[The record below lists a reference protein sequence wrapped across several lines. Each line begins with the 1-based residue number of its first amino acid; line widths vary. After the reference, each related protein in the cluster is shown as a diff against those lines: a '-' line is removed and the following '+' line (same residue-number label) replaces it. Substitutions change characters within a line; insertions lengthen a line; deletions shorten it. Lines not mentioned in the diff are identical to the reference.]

1 MGMYNHTQCNRSFLG
16 AYDEKVLACRCCN
29 HRSLGS
35 ASAADIYRKAPPPAP
50 PPAAAPAFSWT
61 GCYIGAQGGWGW
73 GRKRFDDT
81 FTRSVNA
88 TGQVLDFRAASSDVD
103 TSGPVFGGQIGCDYQ
118 FGLGKGFGPGAW
130 VIGIEAD
137 ALAADINGFDRD
149 AFAVA
154 GFRFNDSRFD
164 RSEIRVKTDFLA
176 SVTGRL
182 GYSFWNT
189 GLLYVKGGGAWA
201 HDRFDF
207 TQADN
212 PRDVGGRFGFDVFNI
227 FEESRSGWTVGA
239 GVEWAF
245 APNWSAKIEWDHYDF
260 GSKSRAASF
269 IPTVGGVPRPD
280 QTAVVTTDIDQ
291 RIDTVTIGVNYR
303 FNLFG
308 VGGVGKGKA
317 PVVARY

>member
-1 MGMYNHTQCNRSFLG
+1 MKRFL
-16 AYDEKVLACRCCN
+16 LAGVATIA
-29 HRSLGS
+29 LVGS

-73 GRKRFDDT
+73 GRKRVDESFLRT
-81 FTRSVNA
+81 VTA
-88 TGQVLDFRAASSDVD
+88 TGAFVFAESASSDVD

-137 ALAADINGFDRD
+137 VLAADINGFDRD
-149 AFAVA
+149 PFAAA
-154 GFRFNDSRFD
+154 GFRTGFGDTRFD
-164 RSEIRVKTDFLA
+164 PSEIRIKTDFLA

-189 GLLYVKGGGAWA
+189 ALFYVKGGGAWA

-207 TQADN
+207 THAD
-212 PRDVGGRFGFDVFNI
+212 VSGGFGFNVFNV
-227 FEESRSGWTVGA
+227 FEETRSGWTVGV
-239 GVEWAF
+239 GWEWAF

-260 GSKSRAASF
+260 GNKSRTESF
-269 IPTVGGVPRPD
+269 RALNLGDLRTTGTDTVR
-280 QTAVVTTDIDQ
+280 IDQ
-291 RIDTVTIGVNYR
+291 RIETVTIGVNYR